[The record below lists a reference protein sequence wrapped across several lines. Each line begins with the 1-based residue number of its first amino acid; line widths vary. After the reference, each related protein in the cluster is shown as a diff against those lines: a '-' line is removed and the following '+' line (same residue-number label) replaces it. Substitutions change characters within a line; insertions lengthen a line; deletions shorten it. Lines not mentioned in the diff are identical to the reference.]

1 MLLTVLTTTIKYNEY
16 TTDKGK
22 NISIPCGE
30 DKGTTM
36 WIKQN
41 GNSTDVIQTGHSLS
55 LRNVSET
62 DAGIYICLKLHK
74 IFNASNPNETII
86 SSTTEEAESEY
97 YKSRKVLLIV
107 RTPPG
112 PVNLLW
118 FKASTILGYLIW
130 RFNATTN
137 SGGYPVR
144 SFTAEYRNVSPI
156 ENQTYPWSRLDPIN
170 ISPNIRQ
177 MEVYKLEPNTTYE
190 FRIWANNALGPGEIV
205 TTVVTTLPETKEE
218 DLIRLISA
226 DLVAFDPRVWIA
238 AVSVVLG
245 TLVILAIGLCVVLAK
260 ECYNAPVLVD
270 EDEDGWDSIE
280 LVPNI
285 ILNPGFC
292 ESDDH
297 DTPYTRTI
305 IFGEDDESDGYDD
318 EEEEKISFKR
328 KVSIFFTGDTIR
340 RI

>member
-1 MLLTVLTTTIKYNEY
+1 MPFTIIDLLKDNNEFQLSC
-16 TTDKGK
+16 
-22 NISIPCGE
+22 NCF
-30 DKGTTM
+30 
-36 WIKQN
+36 
-41 GNSTDVIQTGHSLS
+41 QTGHSLS

-170 ISPNIRQ
+170 ISPNIVS
-177 MEVYKLEPNTTYE
+177 MKKKKLKSY
-190 FRIWANNALGPGEIV
+190 FW
-205 TTVVTTLPETKEE
+205 
-218 DLIRLISA
+218 
-226 DLVAFDPRVWIA
+226 
-238 AVSVVLG
+238 
-245 TLVILAIGLCVVLAK
+245 
-260 ECYNAPVLVD
+260 
-270 EDEDGWDSIE
+270 
-280 LVPNI
+280 
-285 ILNPGFC
+285 
-292 ESDDH
+292 
-297 DTPYTRTI
+297 
-305 IFGEDDESDGYDD
+305 
-318 EEEEKISFKR
+318 
-328 KVSIFFTGDTIR
+328 
-340 RI
+340 